1 MSDYKDEKREM
12 QKDEKKFEKRRQ
24 AAAKNDGNDAVFNLD
39 GIRQLV
45 ELMKEN
51 NVSELDLEQ
60 GRSRL
65 KLRRGAIADVP
76 AVACVPAPVA
86 VPTAAPDAVAA
97 TESAAPSVADDSAFV
112 KTIDSPMVGTFYAT
126 PSPNAAPFVAVGD
139 VVGPEKT
146 VCIVEAM
153 KVFNEI
159 QAETSGKI
167 VAVLVKSGDAV
178 EYGTP
183 LFKIDVRG

>member
-24 AAAKNDGNDAVFNLD
+24 AAPKNDGNDAVFNLD

-86 VPTAAPDAVAA
+86 VPSAPVAVAA
-97 TESAAPSVADDSAFV
+97 PESAAPSAADDSAFV
-112 KTIDSPMVGTFYAT
+112 KTIDSPMVGTFYAA
-126 PSPNAAPFVAVGD
+126 PSPSAAPFVAVGD

>member
-1 MSDYKDEKREM
+1 M

-86 VPTAAPDAVAA
+86 VQSAPAAVAA
-97 TESAAPSVADDSAFV
+97 SESVAPSAADDSAFV

-126 PSPNAAPFVAVGD
+126 PSPDAAPFVAVGD